1 MKKIIYLLVG
11 IILFGGLYYSCV
23 PEELPG
29 SIYGTVV
36 DKATGEP
43 IKSAGVEL
51 SPSGLKTVTGS
62 EGQFEFT
69 ELDPGKYTLIITKT
83 GYMDGVSHTIE
94 VKPGQQAK
102 GDVQIEKLP
111 PALKVVNDNREEI
124 STLDFGSAEDDVA
137 RSFSV
142 FNDGTETL
150 EWELTATAD
159 WIKSVSKTTGTLSAG
174 ATQAIIIT
182 IDRAKLSSGENKTT
196 VHITSNSGNKQLV
209 VTATNAYQPAT
220 LNVLPVTDIKSSYA
234 VLHGE
239 ILTEGTPKYTERGF
253 VYSESSKPTIENCI
267 QQLTTPLT
275 NETMFS
281 IEVAGLME
289 GKTYYVRAY
298 AINGGK
304 AAYSSNEVSFTPKGT
319 SLPKVATKSITDI
332 LLGDGKA
339 TVFGEIQE
347 LGDPA
352 YTERGFVYGTNHNPI
367 VQTATKVIVE
377 GNGVGEFVATLSD
390 LQLGN
395 MYYVR
400 AYAMNT
406 VGVAYGEE
414 QTLDFNPILPEVAT
428 NDVTGISEE
437 TKSATFHATITN
449 VGNPLYME
457 RGFVYGKLPDPT
469 TGGATK
475 VVVAGSGTG
484 TYYSDVHNLELD
496 CAYYVRAYVTYSL
509 GTVYGENKTFL
520 IKKTYPPTVTTSVV
534 TQITTTTAVA
544 GGNVTDDGG
553 ISVTERGVV
562 FSTNQNPTI
571 ADNKVVSGTGLGD
584 FICNLTNLQEGT
596 TYHVRAYAINSKGT
610 AYGEEVSFT
619 TIAQS
624 MATVTTTQPTNV
636 SYTSATVGGNVTSDG
651 GASVTERG
659 ICYSTSANPTT
670 SNTKIANGTGTGS
683 FSCNLTDL
691 QDGTTYYIRAY
702 AINEKGTAYGKEV
715 SFTTTAKTV
724 ATVITSQPTNIS
736 NTSATAG
743 GSVTNDGGA
752 SVTERGLVYGTSQ
765 NPTVADNK
773 VSSGNGKGAFTC
785 NLTNLKEATTYYVR
799 AYAIN
804 EKGTAYGEEVS
815 FTTSKEILLPSVT
828 TSTITQVTETSAVA
842 GGNVTSDGGASV
854 TERGVCIATV
864 SNPTT
869 SNTKVKSGSG
879 TGSFTCNV
887 TNLQSNTTY
896 YVRAYAVNS
905 AGTAYGEQ
913 VIFTTNKQIVLP
925 TVITST
931 ITQITETTAVA
942 GGTVTNDGNASV
954 TERGVCIATVS
965 NPTTLHSKVIAGSGM
980 GSFTCNLTN
989 LQSGTKYYVR
999 AYAVNSKGTAYGEEI
1014 SFTTNAPSNGT
1025 ENGYE
1030 WVDLGLSVKWAT
1042 MNVGASKPEDY
1053 GDYFAWGETQP
1064 KDYYD
1069 WSTYKH
1075 CNGSQTTLTK
1085 YNTSSSYGSVD
1096 NRTVL
1101 EASDDAARA
1110 NWGGSWRMPTDAEL
1124 TELREQCTWTWTT
1137 QNGVKGYKVTSKS
1150 NGNSIFFPA
1159 AGCRYDSSLNDAGI
1173 EGDYWS
1179 SSLGTDYP
1187 NRAWLVRFNSDYV
1200 NNVRNYIY
1208 YRCDGRSVRPVCP

>member
-1 MKKIIYLLVG
+1 MKKIIYLLVV
-11 IILFGGLYYSCV
+11 IVLFGGLYYSCV

-69 ELDPGKYTLIITKT
+69 ELNPGKYTLLITKT

-111 PALKVVNDNREEI
+111 PALKVVDDNRQEI
-124 STLDFGSAEDDVA
+124 SILDFGSAEDDVA

-159 WIKSVSKTTGTLSAG
+159 WIKSVSKTNGTLSSG
-174 ATQAIIIT
+174 ATQSLIVT

-209 VTATNAYQPAT
+209 VTATNTYQPTT
-220 LNVLPVTDIKSSYA
+220 LNVLSVTDIKSSCA

-253 VYSESSKPTIENCI
+253 VYSESSKPTIGNCI

-275 NETMFS
+275 DEKVFS
-281 IEVAGLME
+281 IEATGLME

-304 AAYSSNEVSFTPKGT
+304 EAYSSNEVSFTPVGT
-319 SLPKVATKSITDI
+319 ALPKVITKSITDI
-332 LLGDGKA
+332 LRADSKA
-339 TVFGEIQE
+339 TIFGEIQE
-347 LGDPA
+347 VGDPT
-352 YTERGFVYGTNHNPI
+352 YTERGVVYGKNHNPI
-367 VQTATKVIVE
+367 VQTATRAIVE
-377 GNGVGEFVATLSD
+377 GNGIGEFVATLSD

-395 MYYVR
+395 IYYVR
-400 AYAMNT
+400 AYALNT

-449 VGNPLYME
+449 AGDPIYTE
-457 RGFVYGKLPDPT
+457 RGFVYGKSPDPT

-475 VVVAGSGTG
+475 LVVAGSGTG
-484 TYYSDVHNLELD
+484 TYYGDVHNLEVD

-562 FSTNQNPTI
+562 FSTSQNPTI

-842 GGNVTSDGGASV
+842 GGNVMSDGGASV

-925 TVITST
+925 TVTTST

-942 GGTVTNDGNASV
+942 GGNVTSDGKASV
-954 TERGVCIATVS
+954 TERGVVYSLSA
-965 NPTTLHSKVIAGSGM
+965 NPTISDLGSTIVRSGNGK
-980 GSFTCNLTN
+980 GSFTCELTN
-989 LQSGTKYYVR
+989 LQAGTKYYVR
-999 AYAVNSKGTAYGEEI
+999 AYALNSKGTAYGTQVT
-1014 SFTTNAPSNGT
+1014 FTTNGT
-1025 ENGYE
+1025 ENGYAY
-1030 WVDLGLSVKWAT
+1030 VDLGLSVKWAT

-1053 GDYFAWGETQP
+1053 GGYYAWGETVT
-1064 KDYYD
+1064 KNTYD
-1069 WSTYKH
+1069 ESTYKH
-1075 CNGSQTTLTK
+1075 CRGSSATFTK
-1085 YNTSSSYGSVD
+1085 YNAYSYLGTVD
-1096 NRTVL
+1096 NKTEL
-1101 EASDDAARA
+1101 DAIDDAAVV
-1110 NWGGSWRMPTDAEL
+1110 NWGGSWRMPTDAEQ
-1124 TELREQCTWTWTT
+1124 TELRNNCTWTWTS
-1137 QNGVKGYKVTSKS
+1137 QNGVNGYKVTSKS
-1150 NGNSIFFPA
+1150 NGNSIFIPA
-1159 AGCRYDSSLNDAGI
+1159 AGYYLESSLHNAGI
-1173 EGDYWS
+1173 YGLYWS
-1179 SSLGTDYP
+1179 SSLYADNPYYAWRVNFGSFYVDGGYY
-1187 NRAWLVRFNSDYV
+1187 NRNS
-1200 NNVRNYIY
+1200 
-1208 YRCDGRSVRPVCP
+1208 GLSVRPVCP

>member
-1 MKKIIYLLVG
+1 MKRSLYFVFGLLLVCG
-11 IILFGGLYYSCV
+11 MYQACA

-83 GYMDGVSHTIE
+83 GYMDGVSGTIE

-111 PALKVVNDNREEI
+111 PALKVVDDNRQEI

-137 RSFSV
+137 RSFSI

-159 WIKSVSKTTGTLSAG
+159 WIKSVSKTSGALSAG
-174 ATQAIIIT
+174 TTQSLLIT
-182 IDRAKLSSGENKTT
+182 IDRTKLSSGENQTT
-196 VHITSNSGNKQLV
+196 IHITSNSGNKQLV
-209 VTATNAYQPAT
+209 VTATNAYQSAT

-275 NETMFS
+275 DEKVFS
-281 IEVAGLME
+281 MEVAGLIE

-319 SLPKVATKSITDI
+319 SLPKVATQSITDI

-352 YTERGFVYGTNHNPI
+352 YTERGFVFGTNHTPL
-367 VQTATKVIVE
+367 VQTATKAIVE
-377 GNGVGEFVATLSD
+377 GSGVGEFVATLSD
-390 LQLGN
+390 LQLGD

-414 QTLDFNPILPEVAT
+414 QTLDFNPILPVVVT

-449 VGNPLYME
+449 AGDPVYSE
-457 RGFVYGKLPDPT
+457 RGFVYGKSPDPT

-475 VVVAGSGTG
+475 VVVAGSGKG
-484 TYYSDVHNLELD
+484 TYYGDVHDLELD

-509 GTVYGENKTFL
+509 GTVYGENQIFS
-520 IKKTYPPTVTTSVV
+520 IKKTYPPTVTTSMV

-553 ISVTERGVV
+553 MNVSERGVV
-562 FSTNQNPTI
+562 YSTNQNPTI
-571 ADNKVVSGTGLGD
+571 ADNKMSNGNGTGE
-584 FICNLTNLQEGT
+584 FTCNLTDLQDGT
-596 TYHVRAYAINSKGT
+596 TYYARAYAVNAKGT

-619 TIAQS
+619 TIAKTI
-624 MATVTTTQPTNV
+624 ATVTTTQATNI

-651 GASVTERG
+651 GVSVTERG

-691 QDGTTYYIRAY
+691 QDGITYYARAY
-702 AINEKGTAYGKEV
+702 AVNAKGTAYGEEV

-724 ATVITSQPTNIS
+724 ATVITTQPTDIS

-743 GSVTNDGGA
+743 GSVTDDGGA
-752 SVTERGLVYGTSQ
+752 SVTERGVVYSNSQ
-765 NPTVADNK
+765 NPTIADNK

-828 TSTITQVTETSAVA
+828 TSAVTQVAETSAVA

-854 TERGVCIATV
+854 TERGICIATV

-869 SNTKVKSGSG
+869 SHSKITAAGATGAFTCTITGLQEGTTYYVRAYAINEKGTAYGEEVSFTTSKEILLPSVTTSTITQVTETTAVAGGNVTSDGKASVTERGVVYSLSANPTISDLGSTIVRSGSG
-879 TGSFTCNV
+879 TGSFTC
-887 TNLQSNTTY
+887 
-896 YVRAYAVNS
+896 
-905 AGTAYGEQ
+905 E
-913 VIFTTNKQIVLP
+913 
-925 TVITST
+925 
-931 ITQITETTAVA
+931 
-942 GGTVTNDGNASV
+942 
-954 TERGVCIATVS
+954 
-965 NPTTLHSKVIAGSGM
+965 
-980 GSFTCNLTN
+980 LTN
-989 LQSGTKYYVR
+989 LQAGTKYYVR
-999 AYAVNSKGTAYGEEI
+999 AYAMNSKGTAYGTEVT
-1014 SFTTNAPSNGT
+1014 FTTNGT
-1025 ENGYE
+1025 ENGYAY
-1030 WVDLGLSVKWAT
+1030 VDLGLSVKWAT

-1053 GDYFAWGETQP
+1053 GGYYAWGETEP
-1064 KDYYD
+1064 KEVYN

-1075 CNGSQTTLTK
+1075 CRGSETTLTK
-1085 YNTSSSYGSVD
+1085 YNAYSHLGTVD
-1096 NRTVL
+1096 NKTEL
-1101 EASDDAARA
+1101 DAIDDAAVV
-1110 NWGGSWRMPTDAEL
+1110 NWGGSWRMPTDAEQ
-1124 TELREQCTWTWTT
+1124 TELRNNCTWTWTS
-1137 QNGVKGYKVTSKS
+1137 QNGVNGYKVTSKS
-1150 NGNSIFFPA
+1150 NGNSIFLPA
-1159 AGCRYDSSLNDAGI
+1159 AGYYLDSSLHNAGI
-1173 EGDYWS
+1173 YGLYWS
-1179 SSLGTDYP
+1179 SSLRTDHLYSAWRVNFGSFYVEGGSYP
-1187 NRAWLVRFNSDYV
+1187 RDSGL
-1200 NNVRNYIY
+1200 
-1208 YRCDGRSVRPVCP
+1208 SVRPVCP